1 MYLGLL
7 LPKTSL
13 LKRRSVFVVLSVSF
27 PPVVSVSL
35 FVFVCLFVCL
45 FVFDTLANTPG
56 AGAGVCVCVCG
67 GGGGGHLLF
76 LVTGSH

>member
-13 LKRRSVFVVLSVSF
+13 LKRRSVFVVLSVSC
-27 PPVVSVSL
+27 PPVVSRSFL
-35 FVFVCLFVCL
+35 FLFVCL
-45 FVFDTLANTPG
+45 FVFDTLAKTPG
-56 AGAGVCVCVCG
+56 AGAGVCVCVCV